1 MNVVVSAAWGNAM
14 KSASGI
20 EMDEVLKKQIEN

>member
-14 KSASGI
+14 KSANGV
-20 EMDEVLKKQIEN
+20 EMDEILKKQK